1 MVEKS
6 LNLKNSRVLICNDD
20 GINAPGLN
28 ILEKVISELVR
39 EVWVVAP
46 ETEQS
51 ATSHSITLRQPLR
64 IRKVAS
70 RRFAVNGTPV
80 DSVLLALVQLMKNNP
95 PDIVISGINRG
106 ANLGED
112 VIYSGTVGAA
122 MEGTLM
128 GLPAIAL
135 SQVTTDFSPVKWPT
149 VKKWLPKVLKGLDKF
164 AFPPSVLLNI
174 NFPDV
179 SAKKISGIEITR
191 QGHRKIGD
199 DLQFGIDPRGEKYF
213 WIGPKRVED
222 KLRKGSDLDAINR
235 GFISISPLS
244 TNLSHLRTLKS
255 LKGFF

>member
-1 MVEKS
+1 MVEKL

-179 SAKKISGIEITR
+179 SAKKNFW
-191 QGHRKIGD
+191 HRDNSAGA
-199 DLQFGIDPRGEKYF
+199 
-213 WIGPKRVED
+213 PK
-222 KLRKGSDLDAINR
+222 NW
-235 GFISISPLS
+235 
-244 TNLSHLRTLKS
+244 
-255 LKGFF
+255 